1 MLRKPLTA
9 ARWEP
14 CLGTGVPLLVAL
26 DAPQF
31 RLDEAGNI
39 TPVEGT
45 STAAPFA
52 EHAPTA
58 GAGRGGPHRSR
69 VAAHSQ
75 APQCVTEP
83 SGLRLDQL
91 ATTPHGDSATPRKR
105 CLAPRALLPSP
116 DSVTDGL
123 APMLAPPLTVCER
136 EGADALSVVLKL
148 AEAVC
153 RRLNAA
159 RCTAQPWPVRPRPTA
174 LRQPWHVP
182 RYPAMSL
189 PVLDTA
195 CMCRRGRAS
204 ERRAARVATP
214 LSWPHS

>member
-123 APMLAPPLTVCER
+123 APMLAPSPTVCER

-195 CMCRRGRAS
+195 CMCCCGRAS
-204 ERRAARVATP
+204 ERRAARGAKP